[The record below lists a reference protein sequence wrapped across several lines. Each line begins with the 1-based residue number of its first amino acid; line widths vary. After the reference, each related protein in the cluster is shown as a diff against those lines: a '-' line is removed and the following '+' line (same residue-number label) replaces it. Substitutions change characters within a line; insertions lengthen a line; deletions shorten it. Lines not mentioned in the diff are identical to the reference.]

1 MAILHESESHLG
13 LVIQVSHLFSLATS
27 SLANGKG
34 CLTANQQRFYLV
46 EFKANAKWTRS
57 SHTYNMCMFVCVC
70 ARVLGSHFSNIN
82 SIEYN
87 SKNLVL
93 DILRGC
99 QGKINQ
105 S

>member
-70 ARVLGSHFSNIN
+70 VYWVVISATLTALSTIQRI
-82 SIEYN
+82 
-87 SKNLVL
+87 
-93 DILRGC
+93 
-99 QGKINQ
+99 
-105 S
+105 

>member
-46 EFKANAKWTRS
+46 EFKANGKWTRS
-57 SHTYNMCMFVCVC
+57 SQTYNMCMFVCVYWVVIS
-70 ARVLGSHFSNIN
+70 ATLTALSTIQRI
-82 SIEYN
+82 
-87 SKNLVL
+87 
-93 DILRGC
+93 
-99 QGKINQ
+99 
-105 S
+105 